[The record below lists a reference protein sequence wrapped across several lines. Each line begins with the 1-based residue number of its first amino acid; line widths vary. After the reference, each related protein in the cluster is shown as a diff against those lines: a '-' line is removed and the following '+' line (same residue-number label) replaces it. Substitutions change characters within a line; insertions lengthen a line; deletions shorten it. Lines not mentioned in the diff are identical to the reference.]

1 VTDARSNATAEFPLD
16 ELNSLVDWISS
27 QTGLSFRNQRENAA
41 KTIARYILKS
51 GDDSPA
57 ACRQRLKIERKAFD
71 ELVGELTIG
80 ETYFFRDERQFDL
93 IAGEFLNTV
102 RDIRPVDHRFR
113 FWSAGCSSGEE
124 VWSLAALLKLALLDQ
139 RSDVL
144 GTDISQSSLARAR
157 AGEYGAWS
165 LRGASGDRMRRWGKQ
180 IDRRFIVSDSL
191 RSMVSFE
198 YLNLAADQY
207 PSFTSKTNGLDLIL
221 CRNVMIYFDRE
232 TVRSVS
238 ERLFRC
244 LAPGGWLIMG
254 ASDPPLADYAP
265 FKVLM
270 RDCGQVYV
278 RPEQVESTGADDS
291 RTESSRLPVA
301 SSRATRPA
309 GAQSMRFQRTSV
321 DRPDR
326 QRQNLA
332 NEIPQQVRQARVGR
346 DGECTAPLETVQR
359 ALAKG
364 EYERVLAL
372 TSEQVND
379 ATCCI
384 LRVRALASLDTAKAE
399 AFCRQALSQHR
410 VSKELHYLQA
420 ILLTEL
426 ARYGDAMASARSAVY
441 LDQNLI
447 VGHLALGC
455 ALERLGQTAAACRS
469 FRNAQRL
476 SEAWPIDQPVPFA
489 DGESAER
496 LAESASQHL
505 AILSGDA

>member
-1 VTDARSNATAEFPLD
+1 
-16 ELNSLVDWISS
+16 
-27 QTGLSFRNQRENAA
+27 
-41 KTIARYILKS
+41 
-51 GDDSPA
+51 
-57 ACRQRLKIERKAFD
+57 
-71 ELVGELTIG
+71 
-80 ETYFFRDERQFDL
+80 
-93 IAGEFLNTV
+93 
-102 RDIRPVDHRFR
+102 
-113 FWSAGCSSGEE
+113 
-124 VWSLAALLKLALLDQ
+124 
-139 RSDVL
+139 
-144 GTDISQSSLARAR
+144 
-157 AGEYGAWS
+157 
-165 LRGASGDRMRRWGKQ
+165 
-180 IDRRFIVSDSL
+180 
-191 RSMVSFE
+191 
-198 YLNLAADQY
+198 
-207 PSFTSKTNGLDLIL
+207 
-221 CRNVMIYFDRE
+221 
-232 TVRSVS
+232 
-238 ERLFRC
+238 
-244 LAPGGWLIMG
+244 MG
-254 ASDPPLADYAP
+254 ASDPPLAEYAP
-265 FKVLM
+265 FEVLM

-278 RPEQVESTGADDS
+278 RPEQLAPTGADDS
-291 RTESSRLPVA
+291 RAESSRLPVT
-301 SSRATRPA
+301 SSRAKRPA
-309 GAQSMRFQRTSV
+309 GAQSMRLQRTSA
-321 DRPDR
+321 DRPVR

-332 NEIPQQVRQARVGR
+332 NEFPQRVRQAGVGC
-346 DGECTAPLETVQR
+346 DEECTDPLETVQR

-372 TSEQVND
+372 TSEQLND

-426 ARYGDAMASARSAVY
+426 ARYGDAMTSARSAVY